1 MKSAASSRPAGG
13 EKLAGPVYLDTSA
26 LVKLYLP
33 ERESDALDRRLTGRR
48 DLVVSELAVSEVASA
63 IGRRRRDGTLPD
75 EAGTRLYRRLLGD
88 LDEGAFLR
96 AGVYPD
102 THRAAERL
110 LLSSHLPLRTLEA
123 LHLALATQ
131 AGAVSIVTFD
141 RQLGS
146 AAVSLGLS
154 LG

>member
-1 MKSAASSRPAGG
+1 VKSAASSRPTGG
-13 EKLAGPVYLDTSA
+13 ERLAGPVYLDTSA

-33 ERESDALDRRLTGRR
+33 EPGSDALDRRLTGRR
-48 DLVVSELAVSEVASA
+48 DLVVSELAVSEVTSA
-63 IGRRRRDGTLPD
+63 VGRRRREGRLSD
-75 EAGTRLYRRLLGD
+75 EAGTRLYRRLLED
-88 LDEGAFLR
+88 LDEGTFLR
-96 AGVYPD
+96 VGVYPD

-110 LLSSHLPLRTLEA
+110 LLASHLPLRTLDA

-131 AGAVSIVTFD
+131 AGAASIVTFD
-141 RQLGS
+141 RQLGA